1 MKDFV
6 LSLVVVLMG
15 LWSGIL
21 LSDEVLD
28 KKLQMFSDK
37 METEYQFKSD
47 EVLAV
52 LKNLEIKQNIIDKMN
67 NPAESL
73 AWYQYRPIWMKEKRI
88 TGGAEFFKEYKETL
102 EKAEKEYGVDKM
114 MIVAIIGIESFYGKH
129 QGSHA
134 VLDSLYTL
142 GFHYPKR
149 EVFFNSEL
157 EQYFLLAREQQ
168 WSLPD
173 IKGSYAGAMGMGQF
187 ISSSYRNYGVDY
199 NEDGKVDLFNDP
211 VDMIGSI
218 ANYFK
223 RHGWKSG
230 KFVAKKIE
238 LEEQQIE
245 TLVQKKLKL
254 TKKLS
259 ELETSKFSV
268 GEMKDK
274 DAVVGVFAFEQ
285 KNSSEY
291 WLVAKNFYTITRYNH
306 SAMYALAAF
315 QLSGAIAEAVN
326 NDENNL
332 SNQSK

>member
-1 MKDFV
+1 MNRIKSFV
-6 LSLVVVLMG
+6 LSLAVVMG
-15 LWSGIL
+15 LSNGML
-21 LSDEVLD
+21 LGEEALD
-28 KKLQMFSDK
+28 KKLQTFSDK
-37 METEYQFKSD
+37 MEAEHQFKSD
-47 EVLAV
+47 EVLAL
-52 LKNLEIKQNIIDKMN
+52 LKGLKVKQNIIDKMN

-73 AWYQYRPIWMKEKRI
+73 AWHQYRPIWMKEKRI
-88 TGGAEFFKEYKETL
+88 TGGAAFFKKHKETL

-129 QGSHA
+129 LGGHT

-157 EQYFLLAREQQ
+157 EQYFLLAREQG
-168 WSLPD
+168 WKLPD
-173 IKGSYAGAMGMGQF
+173 IRGSYAGAMGMGQF

-230 KFVAKKIE
+230 RFLAKKID
-238 LEEQQIE
+238 LDEQQAE

-268 GEMKDK
+268 DEMEDK
-274 DAVVGVFAFEQ
+274 DAVVGIFAFEQ
-285 KNSSEY
+285 KNANEY

-315 QLSGAIAEAVN
+315 QLSGAIAETVKNDQN
-326 NDENNL
+326 N
-332 SNQSK
+332 